1 MKFNVNA
8 WDLNTVEEAPRGCEV
23 NIQQLQVIDELTGLA
38 NYHGLSATV
47 ESEIKRS
54 KRNGRD
60 FAVLAFDLNGMKDIN
75 HSHGRL
81 AGDRALCRLAHI
93 FRFSCRLIDFAARY
107 GDDKFVVILPES
119 GAEAAYKVQRRICE
133 RLSVDPEAPLLSVS
147 AGFAVYP
154 EGGKTLDLLFES
166 AVRALNETKEQA
178 EGSLTHSGSL
188 PLAISKQKRVLAPT
202 VTDSLTYANVGRMPN
217 ER

>member
-8 WDLNTVEEAPRGCEV
+8 WDLNTVEEAPRGCEIK
-23 NIQQLQVIDELTGLA
+23 IQQIPVVDELTGLA

-54 KRNGRD
+54 KRSGRD
-60 FAVLAFDLNGMKDIN
+60 FAVLVFDLNGMKHIN
-75 HSHGRL
+75 HCHGRL

-119 GAEAAYKVQRRICE
+119 VAEAAYKVERRICE
-133 RLSVDPEAPLLSVS
+133 RLSVDREEPLLSVS

-154 EGGKTLDLLFES
+154 EDGNTLDLLFGS
-166 AVRALNETKEQA
+166 AVRALNEMKERA

-188 PLAISKQKRVLAPT
+188 PLAISKRKTVLAPT
-202 VTDSLTYANVGRMPN
+202 EADSLTYANVGRMPN
-217 ER
+217 EP